1 MVVFMPSDSSNLT
14 EVTLKG
20 IPASP
25 GIAYGKI
32 FVYIQSS
39 VEVPHYKVEESKRE
53 AEEARFDQALVK
65 TRQQISKIQSEVS
78 ANVGPEEARIFDAH
92 LMVLEDQ
99 ALLSET
105 IREFEATN
113 ENIETCFDRISQHYI
128 KAFSE
133 IEDEYLRERAG
144 DVRDVAQRVLQNL
157 LGQTEGSLSQLA
169 GKQIIVANDISPSDT
184 VSLDRLEALAIVTDS
199 GSKTSHAVIMARS
212 MKVPAIVGMR
222 DLSSKASSGEWA
234 LIDGYDGVVVLNP
247 SESTLFRYGKIQK
260 QKQSLETKL
269 LEANNE
275 PAVTLDGESVILQAN
290 IERVDEVG
298 LINDYNA
305 EGVGLF
311 RTEYL
316 YLNNDHIPS
325 ESEQL
330 EAYKTVAAALA
341 PLPLVIRTLD
351 LGGDKIIPGNPHLF
365 PKETNPFMGF
375 RAIRFCLEHQEIFKD
390 QLRAILAASVHG
402 NIKLM
407 YPMISG
413 ADELTQA
420 NAVLEECKVE
430 LMGKGVAF
438 DESLEVGTMIE
449 IPSAAATADILAEQC
464 DFFSVGTN
472 DMIQYLLAVDRV
484 NDRIAHLYEPTHPAV
499 LRTLRHIIKEAHQR
513 NLPVSVC
520 GEMGGDPM
528 LVPLLL
534 GLGVD
539 ALSMSPPQ
547 IPEVRYLIRLMKMS
561 DARQLADE
569 ALKMTSPEVIYKHCQ
584 KFYKERMTGF
594 SSSETI

>member
-1 MVVFMPSDSSNLT
+1 MSSDSSILK
-14 EVTLKG
+14 EITLQG

-39 VEVPHYKVEESKRE
+39 VEVPHYQVEESKRE
-53 AEEARFDQALVK
+53 AEVDRFDQALVK

-78 ANVGPEEARIFDAH
+78 ANIGPEEARIFDAH

-105 IREFEATN
+105 IREFEATH

-157 LGQTEGSLSQLA
+157 LGQTESSLSQLA
-169 GKQIIVANDISPSDT
+169 GEQIIVANDISPSDT
-184 VSLDRLEALAIVTDS
+184 VSMDRMEALAIVTDS
-199 GSKTSHAVIMARS
+199 GGKTSHAVIMARS
-212 MKVPAIVGMR
+212 MKVPAVVGMR
-222 DLSSKASSGEWA
+222 NLSSKATSGQWA
-234 LIDGYDGVVVLNP
+234 LIDGYGGVVVLNP
-247 SESTLFRYGKIQK
+247 SESTLFRYGQMRKEK
-260 QKQSLETKL
+260 ESLENQL
-269 LEANNE
+269 MEANRE
-275 PAVTLDGESVILQAN
+275 PAITLDGVSVDLQAN

-298 LINDYNA
+298 LIHDYNA
-305 EGVGLF
+305 QGVGLF

-316 YLNNDHIPS
+316 YLNSDHIPT
-325 ESEQL
+325 ESEQV
-330 EAYKTVAAALA
+330 EAYKTVAKALA

-351 LGGDKIIPGNPHLF
+351 LGGDKIISGNPNLF
-365 PKETNPFMGF
+365 PKENNPFMGF

-420 NAVLEECKVE
+420 NGVLEECKIE
-430 LMGKGVAF
+430 LRERGVAF
-438 DESLEVGTMIE
+438 DENLEVGTMIE
-449 IPSAAATADILAEQC
+449 IPSAAATADILAEQS

-499 LRTLRHIIKEAHQR
+499 LRTLRHVVREAHQKK
-513 NLPVSVC
+513 LPVSVC

-528 LVPLLL
+528 LIPLLL

-547 IPEVRYLIRLMKMS
+547 IPEVRYLIRSMKMS
-561 DARQLADE
+561 DAKQLADE
-569 ALKMTSPEVIYKHCQ
+569 ALKMTSPDAIYQHCQ
-584 KFYKERMTGF
+584 KFYKARMERF
-594 SSSETI
+594 W

>member
-1 MVVFMPSDSSNLT
+1 MPSDTSKPQELI
-14 EVTLKG
+14 LQG

-25 GIAYGKI
+25 GIAYGKV
-32 FVYIQSS
+32 FVYVQSS
-39 VEVPHYKVEESKRE
+39 VEVPHYTIEEGKRE
-53 AEEARFDQALVK
+53 SEIARFDQALVS
-65 TRQQISKIQSEVS
+65 TRQQISRIQNEVS
-78 ANVGPEEARIFDAH
+78 ANIGPEEARIFDAH

-99 ALLSET
+99 ALISET
-105 IREFEATN
+105 IREFEATSQ
-113 ENIETCFDRISQHYI
+113 NIETCFDRVSQHYI

-144 DVRDVAQRVLQNL
+144 DVRDVAQRILQNL
-157 LGQTEGSLSQLA
+157 LGQTETSLSQLA
-169 GKQIIVANDISPSDT
+169 GEQIIVANDISPSDT
-184 VSLDRLEALAIVTDS
+184 VSMDRMEALAIVTDS

-212 MKVPAIVGMR
+212 MKVPAIVGTH
-222 DLSSKASSGEWA
+222 DLSSKATNGDWV
-234 LIDGYDGVVVLNP
+234 LIDGYAGVVILNP
-247 SESTLFRYGKIQK
+247 SESTLFRYGKIREEK
-260 QKQSLETKL
+260 ESLENQL
-269 LEANNE
+269 LEANQE
-275 PAVTLDGESVILQAN
+275 PAITLDGVTVTLQAN
-290 IERVDEVG
+290 IERVEEVG

-305 EGVGLF
+305 DGVGLF

-316 YLNNDHIPS
+316 YLNNDHIPT

-330 EAYKTVAAALA
+330 EAYKRVAEALA
-341 PLPLVIRTLD
+341 PHPLIIRTLD
-351 LGGDKIIPGNPHLF
+351 LGGDKVIPGNPHLF
-365 PKETNPFMGF
+365 PKENNPFMGF

-413 ADELTQA
+413 ADELAQA

-430 LMGKGVAF
+430 LKERGVAF

-464 DFFSVGTN
+464 EFFSVGTN

-499 LRTLRHIIKEAHQR
+499 LRTLRHVIKEAHQR
-513 NLPVSVC
+513 DLPVSIC
-520 GEMGGDPM
+520 GEMGGDPL

-569 ALKMTSPEVIYKHCQ
+569 ALKMSSPEEIYWHCQ
-584 KFYKERMTGF
+584 KFYQERMKRF
-594 SSSETI
+594 AS

>member
-1 MVVFMPSDSSNLT
+1 
-14 EVTLKG
+14 
-20 IPASP
+20 
-25 GIAYGKI
+25 
-32 FVYIQSS
+32 
-39 VEVPHYKVEESKRE
+39 
-53 AEEARFDQALVK
+53 
-65 TRQQISKIQSEVS
+65 
-78 ANVGPEEARIFDAH
+78 
-92 LMVLEDQ
+92 
-99 ALLSET
+99 
-105 IREFEATN
+105 
-113 ENIETCFDRISQHYI
+113 
-128 KAFSE
+128 
-133 IEDEYLRERAG
+133 
-144 DVRDVAQRVLQNL
+144 
-157 LGQTEGSLSQLA
+157 
-169 GKQIIVANDISPSDT
+169 
-184 VSLDRLEALAIVTDS
+184 
-199 GSKTSHAVIMARS
+199 

-222 DLSSKASSGEWA
+222 DLSSKASSGELA

-316 YLNNDHIPS
+316 YLNKDHIPT

-351 LGGDKIIPGNPHLF
+351 LGGDKTIPGNPHLF

-375 RAIRFCLEHQEIFKD
+375 RAIRFCLEHQTIFKD

-420 NAVLEECKVE
+420 NAILEECKVE
-430 LMGKGVAF
+430 LKGSGVAF

-449 IPSAAATADILAEQC
+449 IPSAAVTADILAEQC

-561 DARQLADE
+561 DARHLAEE
-569 ALKMTSPEVIYKHCQ
+569 ALKMTSPQAIFQHCQ
-584 KFYKERMTGF
+584 KFYKERMEPF

>member
-1 MVVFMPSDSSNLT
+1 MSSDIT
-14 EVTLKG
+14 KPQEITLQG

-25 GIAYGKI
+25 GIAYGKV

-39 VEVPHYKVEESKRE
+39 VEVPHYKVDESKRE
-53 AEEARFDQALVK
+53 AEEARFDQALVS
-65 TRQQISKIQSEVS
+65 TRQQISKIQNEVS
-78 ANVGPEEARIFDAH
+78 TNIGPEEARIFDAH

-99 ALLSET
+99 ALLAET
-105 IREFEATN
+105 IREFEATS
-113 ENIETCFDRISQHYI
+113 ENIETCFDRVSQHYI

-157 LGQTEGSLSQLA
+157 LGQTETSLSQLA
-169 GKQIIVANDISPSDT
+169 GEQIIVANDISPSDT
-184 VSLDRLEALAIVTDS
+184 VSMDRMEALAIVTDS

-212 MKVPAIVGMR
+212 MKVPAIVGTH
-222 DLSSKASSGEWA
+222 DLSSKATNGDWA
-234 LIDGYDGVVVLNP
+234 LIDGYAGVVILNP
-247 SESTLFRYGKIQK
+247 SESTLFRYGKIREEK
-260 QKQSLETKL
+260 ESLESQL
-269 LEANNE
+269 LEANKE
-275 PAVTLDGESVILQAN
+275 PSITLDGVAVTLQAN

-305 EGVGLF
+305 DGVGLF

-316 YLNNDHIPS
+316 YLNNDHIPT
-325 ESEQL
+325 ENEQL
-330 EAYKTVAAALA
+330 EAYRTVAEALA
-341 PLPLVIRTLD
+341 PRPLIIRTLD
-351 LGGDKIIPGNPHLF
+351 LGGDKTIPGNPHLF
-365 PKETNPFMGF
+365 PKESNPFMGF

-390 QLRAILAASVHG
+390 QLRAVLAASVHG

-413 ADELTQA
+413 ADELAQA
-420 NAVLEECKVE
+420 NAVLSECKVE
-430 LMGKGVAF
+430 LRERGVAF

-499 LRTLRHIIKEAHQR
+499 LRTLHHVIKEAHQR
-513 NLPVSVC
+513 DLPVSIC
-520 GEMGGDPM
+520 GEMGGDPI

-534 GLGVD
+534 GLGID

-547 IPEVRYLIRLMKMS
+547 IPEVRYLIRLMTMS
-561 DARQLADE
+561 DAQQLAEE
-569 ALKMTSPEVIYKHCQ
+569 ALKMSSPEAIYQHCQ
-584 KFYKERMTGF
+584 KFYKERMERF
-594 SSSETI
+594 AS

>member
-1 MVVFMPSDSSNLT
+1 MPSDSSTLK
-14 EVTLKG
+14 EVTLTG

-53 AEEARFDQALVK
+53 AEVARFDQALVK

-78 ANVGPEEARIFDAH
+78 TNIGPEEAQIFDAH

-99 ALLSET
+99 ALLTET

-184 VSLDRLEALAIVTDS
+184 VSMDRLEALAIVTDS

-212 MKVPAIVGMR
+212 MKVPAIVGMHN
-222 DLSSKASSGEWA
+222 LSSKASNGEWA
-234 LIDGYDGVVVLNP
+234 LIDGYDGVVILNP
-247 SESTLFRYGKIQK
+247 SEATLFRYGKIQEEK
-260 QKQSLETKL
+260 ETLEHQL
-269 LEANNE
+269 LEANKE
-275 PAVTLDGESVILQAN
+275 PAITLDGVAVTLQVN

-298 LINDYNA
+298 LVNDYNA
-305 EGVGLF
+305 DGVGLF

-316 YLNNDHIPS
+316 YLNSDHIPT
-325 ESEQL
+325 ESEQV
-330 EAYKTVAAALA
+330 EAYKTVAEALA

-351 LGGDKIIPGNPHLF
+351 LGGDKVIPGNPNLF
-365 PKETNPFMGF
+365 PKEKNPFMGF

-420 NAVLEECKVE
+420 NAVLAKCKIE
-430 LMGKGVAF
+430 LRERGEAF

-464 DFFSVGTN
+464 EFFSVGTN

-499 LRTLRHIIKEAHQR
+499 LRTLRHVIKEAHQR
-513 NLPVSVC
+513 DLPVSIC

-569 ALKMTSPEVIYKHCQ
+569 ALKMSSPEVIYLHCQ
-584 KFYKERMTGF
+584 KFYKERMERF
-594 SSSETI
+594 S

>member
-1 MVVFMPSDSSNLT
+1 MRLVSFMPSDSSNLK
-14 EVTLKG
+14 EITLEG

-39 VEVPHYKVEESKRE
+39 VEVPHYKVEKSKRA
-53 AEEARFDQALVK
+53 AEEARFDQALVN
-65 TRQQISKIQSEVS
+65 TRQQISKIQNEVS
-78 ANVGPEEARIFDAH
+78 ANVGSEEARIFDAH

-113 ENIETCFDRISQHYI
+113 ENIETCFDRVSQHYI

-157 LGQTEGSLSQLA
+157 LGQTENSLSQLA
-169 GKQIIVANDISPSDT
+169 GQQIIVANDISPSDT
-184 VSLDRLEALAIVTDS
+184 VSMDRLSALAIVTDS

-212 MKVPAIVGMR
+212 MKVPAVVGMR

-234 LIDGYDGVVVLNP
+234 LIDGYDGVVILNP
-247 SESTLFRYGKIQK
+247 SESTLFRYGEIQK
-260 QKQSLETKL
+260 EKKSLEGKL
-269 LEANNE
+269 LEANQQ
-275 PAVTLDGESVILQAN
+275 PAITLDGVSVALQAN
-290 IERVDEVG
+290 IEKVDEVG
-298 LINDYNA
+298 LTKDYNA

-316 YLNNDHIPS
+316 YLNSDHIPT
-325 ESEQL
+325 EGEQV
-330 EAYKTVAAALA
+330 EAYKTVAEAIA

-351 LGGDKIIPGNPHLF
+351 LGGDKVIPGNLHLF
-365 PKETNPFMGF
+365 PNETNPFMGF

-390 QLRAILAASVHG
+390 QLRAILTASVYG
-402 NIKLM
+402 KIRLM

-413 ADELTQA
+413 ADELEQA
-420 NAVLEECKVE
+420 NALLEECKTE
-430 LMGKGVAF
+430 LTERGVPF
-438 DESLEVGTMIE
+438 DKSLEVGTMIE
-449 IPSAAATADILAEQC
+449 IPSAAATADILAEHC
-464 DFFSVGTN
+464 EFFSVGTN

-499 LRTLRHIIKEAHQR
+499 LRTLRHVIKEAHER
-513 NLPVSVC
+513 DLPVSVC

-534 GLGVD
+534 GLGID

-547 IPEVRYLIRLMKMS
+547 IPKVRYLIRLMKMS
-561 DARQLADE
+561 EARQLADE
-569 ALKMTSPEVIYKHCQ
+569 ALKMSSPKEIYQHCR
-584 KFYKERMTGF
+584 KFYQERMERF
-594 SSSETI
+594 S